1 MTNEKYYKDNCPTC
15 AKFMQRRKRDLGKDC
30 TQCTMSKVGKAYGEK
45 RRANPTGKTSSEHC
59 KNYNQRQFEKN
70 PFEFRLKRTLRAC
83 KTRAKK
89 YNVPFKITLQDLI
102 DMFPTDN
109 LCPVL
114 KKPFVWGTKSSKEL
128 SPSIDR
134 MIPELG
140 YVKGNIKFIS
150 YKANRIKND
159 STVEI
164 LENLINYMKS

>member
-1 MTNEKYYKDNCPTC
+1 MTNEKYYNDNCPTC
-15 AKFMQRRKRDLGKDC
+15 AKSMQRRKRDLGKDC
-30 TQCTMSKVGKAYGEK
+30 TQCTMSKIGKAYGEK
-45 RRANPTGKTSSEHC
+45 RRANPTGKTQSEHG
-59 KNYNQRQFEKN
+59 KKYRQIQLEKN
-70 PFEFRLKRTLRAC
+70 PFKFRLARTLASA
-83 KTRAKK
+83 KNRAKR
-89 YNVPFKITLQDLI
+89 YNVPFEITLQDLI

-114 KKPFVWGTKSSKEL
+114 KEPFIWGTKSNKEL

-159 STVEI
+159 STIAI
-164 LENLINYMKS
+164 LENLINYMKN